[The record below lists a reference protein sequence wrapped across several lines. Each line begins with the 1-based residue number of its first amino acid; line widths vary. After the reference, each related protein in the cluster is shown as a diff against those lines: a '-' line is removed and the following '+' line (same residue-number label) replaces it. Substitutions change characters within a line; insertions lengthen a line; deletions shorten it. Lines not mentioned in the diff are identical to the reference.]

1 MPRKVSSSRPK
12 SPELAPIARRIH
24 SRVLHHRSQAP
35 ASGLCLEARAANQPD
50 AQPIAHARTRLDGSF
65 RIEFTG
71 AYLEEW
77 LGGQRSISLRVLAGT
92 TEIETTTELI
102 CDLDSDVLD
111 LTIEVEVE
119 RHDLPLPPHP
129 TPPTPVPQPPSHLVG
144 ATTVAIAGQLRDQS
158 QPEPLGGYRVTVAIW
173 HARSSAVTSATD
185 LTSAQGVFTMSLPVP
200 SVDVAAIVDPT
211 GATALQETFA
221 MSAVKGQVLDLRVLA
236 QSRISTLAQLDS
248 AGRLAPL
255 LDNYQ

>member
-1 MPRKVSSSRPK
+1 
-12 SPELAPIARRIH
+12 
-24 SRVLHHRSQAP
+24 
-35 ASGLCLEARAANQPD
+35 
-50 AQPIAHARTRLDGSF
+50 
-65 RIEFTG
+65 
-71 AYLEEW
+71 
-77 LGGQRSISLRVLAGT
+77 VLAGT

-129 TPPTPVPQPPSHLVG
+129 TSPTPVPQPPSHLIG
-144 ATTVAIAGQLRDQS
+144 ATAVAIAGQVRDQS
-158 QPEPLGGYRVTVAIW
+158 QPEPLGGYRVAVAIS

-200 SVDVAAIVDPT
+200 SVDVAASAEQPSVDVTIVDPT

-221 MSAVKGQVLDLRVLA
+221 MSAVKGQVLDLRVAAPQPSTPSPMLDSLVAAAKIQVPRPLQEVLA
-236 QSRISTLAQLDS
+236 QSKISTLAQLDS
-248 AGRLAPL
+248 AGGLAPL
-255 LDNYQ
+255 LDNYQI

>member
-24 SRVLHHRSQAP
+24 SRILHHRSQAP

-92 TEIETTTELI
+92 TEIETTTEVI

-129 TPPTPVPQPPSHLVG
+129 TPPTPVPQP
-144 ATTVAIAGQLRDQS
+144 AIAPGRGDYGRNRWS
-158 QPEPLGGYRVTVAIW
+158 ASGPVA
-173 HARSSAVTSATD
+173 
-185 LTSAQGVFTMSLPVP
+185 
-200 SVDVAAIVDPT
+200 T
-211 GATALQETFA
+211 GAAGWIPGNRRHLACALVSGHQRNGPDQRSRRLHDE
-221 MSAVKGQVLDLRVLA
+221 LA
-236 QSRISTLAQLDS
+236 RAQ
-248 AGRLAPL
+248 RRRRC
-255 LDNYQ
+255 QC